1 VWRKI
6 AFVALAALFE
16 GAILCP
22 HALAQI
28 APPLSITM
36 GDNAATRPP
45 VPALAHVHLAT
56 AGPIHVTPNTPAP
69 ESAVRRPSRAW
80 FALGVVSQAAALA
93 DAKTTLDL
101 KRSHPLT
108 FYESDPL
115 ARPFVNLPPS
125 AYIASVIG
133 LSAGVSAIS
142 WKLQRSERPLL
153 RRLWWL
159 PQATQIAFNAECAI
173 HNARK

>member
-1 VWRKI
+1 MWSRI
-6 AFVALAALFE
+6 AFLALAALFVHPT
-16 GAILCP
+16 LCP
-22 HALAQI
+22 QPQAQI
-28 APPLSITM
+28 APPLSIRI
-36 GDNAATRPP
+36 GDAVTTRP
-45 VPALAHVHLAT
+45 VLPALARVHLAS
-56 AGPIHVTPNTPAP
+56 AESIHLTPNTPAP

-115 ARPFVNLPPS
+115 ARPFVNLPPP

-142 WKLQRSERPLL
+142 WKLQRSEHPLL

-159 PQATQIAFNAECAI
+159 PQATQIAFNAGCAI